1 MFQNNPLLAQ
11 LKQQIEASKE
21 YVEGVVKT
29 SDKSYGFLECE
40 KNSYFIPPAEMKK
53 VMHGDKVKAVV
64 KRDGDKEQVEIDS
77 LLEPMLER
85 FIAQVRFNK
94 DGKLQLA
101 VDHPSI
107 NNVIPANTQK
117 KVTETLENGDWVV
130 AQLKTHP
137 LRDDRF
143 FFAQVTQFI
152 CKANDNFA
160 PWWVTLA
167 RHEQPL

>member
-64 KRDGDKEQVEIDS
+64 KRDGDKEPVEIDS

-101 VDHPSI
+101 VDHPVSI
-107 NNVIPANTQK
+107 ILFQPIRRK
-117 KVTETLENGDWVV
+117 K
-130 AQLKTHP
+130 
-137 LRDDRF
+137 
-143 FFAQVTQFI
+143 
-152 CKANDNFA
+152 
-160 PWWVTLA
+160 
-167 RHEQPL
+167 